1 MPYRGTFFWQNM
13 IQQYMKDEKEGFDLS
28 RLQMNKVGREDAATE
43 VLKPKI
49 DTATKMRNMMLISI
63 VAIAVIGILVVQ
75 FARSGKVWE
84 SPEDKA
90 GERFAP
96 GEQTFK
102 QE

>member
-1 MPYRGTFFWQNM
+1 MLRWGTFSYQNM

-28 RLQMNKVGREDAATE
+28 RLQMNKVGREDAAAE
-43 VLKPKI
+43 VLKPKL
-49 DTATKMRNMMLISI
+49 DTATKTRNLMLISV
-63 VAIAVIGILVVQ
+63 VAIAVLGILIVQ

-90 GERFAP
+90 NHQFAP
-96 GEQTFK
+96 GEQSFK